1 MAETLIN
8 SPNPTPGLKRR
19 PSIATRLQSPTS
31 PFLLGSNDDQLER
44 AQARA
49 ARAAAIR
56 RKALDVSFENA
67 IPSDS
72 ASPLLDGQQIME
84 LFRNCIKLA
93 SENKINQKNTWE
105 LKLIDHLSE
114 IIKVED
120 EDDTETN
127 FQKASCTLE
136 AGVKIYA
143 LRVDSVHSEAYKVLG
158 GISRAGL
165 EDQPENVVEGDN
177 DNSDHDANQSKKE
190 SERKLSPH
198 STLESSFESL
208 NVKKFDV
215 AFAVD
220 PLYHQTTAQFDE
232 GGAKGLLLNNL
243 GIYGGCRVLF
253 DSQEVPA
260 KCISSTSGNSSS
272 DLIDISF
279 AGECINQIVN
289 NVNIKQDICP
299 TFRVIVEQVDDF
311 RLERTQ
317 FHRSQETL
325 CVDDANDSSTTEL
338 NGDHELPNMDN
349 GADDPGTEL
358 DDGAYDNGEGCSFDH
373 NDDADFAHDS
383 NNFDINDQNL
393 QDQYEE
399 QDSFSPCDPDAYD
412 RVESVASLLLAA
424 TGATSSQNAWAGPEH
439 WKYRKTKGTE
449 SVMEKEAEVTLTAK
463 RPRARKTI
471 EADIDFIKA
480 LDEDMPDIFMPPKNL
495 KSLLLPSKKA
505 PISNK
510 LPEDCHYQPEDL
522 VKLFLLPNV
531 MCLGKRRRKLRD
543 SGWQDGNDVDEPC
556 QAWDNGSAF
565 GDPENGDYGYSD
577 TDEQDMLVSQ
587 PRQVN
592 KIEVQYDKAAK
603 QVDVHLL
610 KETLWDHMHSSTE
623 VLVTNV
629 GEEAISFK
637 KVLANFPD
645 DCAAA
650 APQDI
655 SPHLC
660 FICLLHLANEHE
672 LRIQGCESM
681 DELTIHIPASC
692 QETGWRQEPNDIA
705 VEFQFST
712 LVSGRQPGSRHR
724 ALHQHVNEAGLAG
737 WDRLMGWGCDP
748 DLTRDGS

>member
-1 MAETLIN
+1 MAETLIS
-8 SPNPTPGLKRR
+8 SPNPTGGLKRR
-19 PSIATRLQSPTS
+19 PSISTRLQSPTS
-31 PFLLGSNDDQLER
+31 PFFLGSNDDQLER

-56 RKALDVSFENA
+56 RKALDAVSIDDA
-67 IPSDS
+67 LPDVSDS
-72 ASPLLDGQQIME
+72 PCLDGHQIME

-165 EDQPENVVEGDN
+165 EDQPENLAEGGN
-177 DNSDHDANQSKKE
+177 GSGEHDANQSKKE
-190 SERKLSPH
+190 PERKLSPL
-198 STLESSFESL
+198 STLESSFEAL

-260 KCISSTSGNSSS
+260 KCISSTAESNSSG
-272 DLIDISF
+272 LIDISF
-279 AGECINQIVN
+279 AGECMDQMVS
-289 NVNIKQDICP
+289 NVSTKQDICP
-299 TFRVIVEQVDDF
+299 TFRVIVEQVDELS
-311 RLERTQ
+311 LERTL
-317 FHRSQETL
+317 FYRSQETV
-325 CVDDANDSSTTEL
+325 CDNDANDGSNVEL
-338 NGDHELPNMDN
+338 NGGPEFPGLDDRVDDQGIDLDN
-349 GADDPGTEL
+349 GT
-358 DDGAYDNGEGCSFDH
+358 YDNAEGWSFDH
-373 NDDADFAHDS
+373 DADANFAND
-383 NNFDINDQNL
+383 NDNFDISDLNSQN
-393 QDQYEE
+393 QYEE
-399 QDSFSPCDPDAYD
+399 QDSFSPCDPDTYD
-412 RVESVASLLLAA
+412 RFESVTSLLLGV
-424 TGATSSQNAWAGPEH
+424 TGTTSSQNAWAGPEH
-439 WKYRKTKGTE
+439 WKYRKAKGAE
-449 SVMEKEAEVTLTAK
+449 SVVGKASEVASAVK
-463 RPRARKTI
+463 RPRAKKAAD
-471 EADIDFIKA
+471 ADIDFIKA
-480 LDEDMPDIFMPPKNL
+480 LDEDMPDIFLPPKNL
-495 KSLLLPSKKA
+495 KSLLLPSKRVLV
-505 PISNK
+505 SNK

-531 MCLGKRRRKLRD
+531 LCLGKRRRKVTD
-543 SGWQDGNDVDEPC
+543 SAWQEGNDVNEGC
-556 QAWDNGSAF
+556 NGWDNESAY
-565 GDPENGDYGYSD
+565 GDPENGDYAHSD
-577 TDEQDMLVSQ
+577 IEEPDILVSR

-610 KETLWDHMHSSTE
+610 KEALWDHMHDSAD
-623 VLVTNV
+623 VPVTNV
-629 GEEAISFK
+629 DKDVISFK
-637 KVLANFPD
+637 QVLANFPD
-645 DCAAA
+645 DCGAA
-650 APQDI
+650 APEDI

-660 FICLLHLANEHE
+660 FICLLHLANEHG

-681 DELTIHIPASC
+681 DELTIYLPASC
-692 QETGWRQEPNDIA
+692 QDTVI
-705 VEFQFST
+705 
-712 LVSGRQPGSRHR
+712 
-724 ALHQHVNEAGLAG
+724 
-737 WDRLMGWGCDP
+737 
-748 DLTRDGS
+748 

>member
-1 MAETLIN
+1 MAETLIT
-8 SPNPTPGLKRR
+8 SPTATATATATALKRR

-31 PFLLGSNDDQLER
+31 PFFLGSNDDQLER

-49 ARAAAIR
+49 ARAAAVR
-56 RKALDVSFENA
+56 RKPLDAVSLDG
-67 IPSDS
+67 IDDS
-72 ASPLLDGQQIME
+72 ASPCLDGQQIME

-105 LKLIDHLSE
+105 LKLIDHLSD

-165 EDQPENVVEGDN
+165 EDHPENSAEGDN
-177 DNSDHDANQSKKE
+177 GSVEHDGNHSKKE
-190 SERKLSPH
+190 PEKKISPL

-260 KCISSTSGNSSS
+260 KCISSTADNNS

-279 AGECINQIVN
+279 VGDCMDQMVS
-289 NVNIKQDICP
+289 NVNTKQEICP
-299 TFRVIVEQVDDF
+299 TFRVIVEQVDEYS
-311 RLERTQ
+311 LERTQ
-317 FHRSQETL
+317 FYRSQESV
-325 CVDDANDSSTTEL
+325 CDNDADDGSNVEL
-338 NGDHELPNMDN
+338 NEGPEFPGLDDRFDDQDIELDN
-349 GADDPGTEL
+349 GT
-358 DDGAYDNGEGCSFDH
+358 YDNAEGFD
-373 NDDADFAHDS
+373 NDDDADFANDN
-383 NNFDINDQNL
+383 NNFDISDQSL
-393 QDQYEE
+393 QNQYEE
-399 QDSFSPCDPDAYD
+399 QESLSPGDPDAYD
-412 RVESVASLLLAA
+412 RFESVASLLLGVSG
-424 TGATSSQNAWAGPEH
+424 TTSSQNAWAGPEH
-439 WKYRKTKGTE
+439 WKYRKAKGSE
-449 SVMEKEAEVTLTAK
+449 SVVGKDSEPTAVK
-463 RPRARKTI
+463 RPRAKKAAET
-471 EADIDFIKA
+471 DIDFIKA
-480 LDEDMPDIFMPPKNL
+480 LGEDMPDIFLPPKNL
-495 KSLLLPSKKA
+495 KSLLLPSKKV
-505 PISNK
+505 PLSNK

-531 MCLGKRRRKLRD
+531 LCLGKRRRKLAD
-543 SGWQDGNDVDEPC
+543 SGWQESNDINEASH
-556 QAWDNGSAF
+556 AWDNESAY
-565 GDPENGDYGYSD
+565 GDHDNGDYAHSD
-577 TDEQDMLVSQ
+577 TEEPDMLVSQ

-592 KIEVQYDKAAK
+592 KIEVHYDKAAK

-610 KETLWDHMHSSTE
+610 KETLWDHMHDSAE
-623 VLVTNV
+623 VPGTNV
-629 GEEAISFK
+629 DKDVISFK
-637 KVLANFPD
+637 QVLANFPD
-645 DCAAA
+645 DCRAA

-660 FICLLHLANEHE
+660 FICLLHLANEHG

-681 DELTIHIPASC
+681 DELTIHLPA
-692 QETGWRQEPNDIA
+692 
-705 VEFQFST
+705 
-712 LVSGRQPGSRHR
+712 
-724 ALHQHVNEAGLAG
+724 
-737 WDRLMGWGCDP
+737 
-748 DLTRDGS
+748 

>member
-19 PSIATRLQSPTS
+19 PSISTRLQSPTS

-72 ASPLLDGQQIME
+72 DSPLLDGQQIME

-177 DNSDHDANQSKKE
+177 DSGDHDANQSKKE
-190 SERKLSPH
+190 SERKLSPL

-260 KCISSTSGNSSS
+260 KGITSTAENNFS
-272 DLIDISF
+272 DLIDVSF
-279 AGECINQIVN
+279 AGEWINQMVN
-289 NVNIKQDICP
+289 KVNIKQDICP
-299 TFRVIVEQVDDF
+299 TFRMIVDEVDDF
-311 RLERTQ
+311 RLERAL

-325 CVDDANDSSTTEL
+325 CDDDANDGSTIEL
-338 NGDHELPNMDN
+338 DGGHVLPNMDN
-349 GADDPGTEL
+349 RPDDQGTEL
-358 DDGAYDNGEGCSFDH
+358 GDGTYDNGEGWSFGH

-393 QDQYEE
+393 HDQYEE

-424 TGATSSQNAWAGPEH
+424 TGNTSSQNAWAGPEH
-439 WKYRKTKGTE
+439 WKYRKTKGPE
-449 SVMEKEAEVTLTAK
+449 SVMEKDSEVTLTAK
-463 RPRARKTI
+463 RPRAKKTT
-471 EADIDFIKA
+471 EVDIDFIKA
-480 LDEDMPDIFMPPKNL
+480 LDEDMPDIFAPPKNL

-505 PISNK
+505 PLSNK

-543 SGWQDGNDVDEPC
+543 SGWQDGNDMDEPG
-556 QAWDNGSAF
+556 QAWDNGSAY

-577 TDEQDMLVSQ
+577 AEEQDMLVSQ

-610 KETLWDHMHSSTE
+610 KETLWDHMHNSKE

-629 GEEAISFK
+629 DEDALSFK

-660 FICLLHLANEHE
+660 FICLLHLANEHG
-672 LRIQGCESM
+672 LRILGCESM
-681 DELTIHIPASC
+681 DELTIHLPASC
-692 QETGWRQEPNDIA
+692 QETGR
-705 VEFQFST
+705 S
-712 LVSGRQPGSRHR
+712 
-724 ALHQHVNEAGLAG
+724 
-737 WDRLMGWGCDP
+737 
-748 DLTRDGS
+748 